1 MSKRNIY
8 LIMGLLLISGSVF
21 GYEFSSYSNR
31 NIVID
36 ASSLAGNLIP
46 AADDQYVL
54 GSTTA
59 RWKSLQLGPGTLF
72 IEDQESGKQAQ
83 ITVKA
88 GALQINGASS
98 LKIGS
103 AQLTAKGL
111 VFPDGTL
118 QTTAQLVGPKGEK
131 GDTGMSG
138 GPQGLPGPSGT
149 SGYEPKVICIDSID
163 KKMIFSSCAAAGI
176 SGVEFEVLVESNE

>member
-1 MSKRNIY
+1 MSKRAIY

-31 NIVID
+31 NLVIN

-46 AADDQYVL
+46 SADNQYVL

-59 RWKSLQLGPGTLF
+59 RWKSLQLGPGTLY
-72 IEDQESGKQAQ
+72 IEDQASGKQAQ
-83 ITVKA
+83 ITVKS
-88 GALQINGASS
+88 GALEIDGASS

-163 KKMIFSSCAAAGI
+163 KKVIFSTCAAAGI
-176 SGVEFEVLVESNE
+176 AGVELEVLVKSNE

>member
-1 MSKRNIY
+1 MPKRTIY

-31 NIVID
+31 NIVVD

-46 AADDQYVL
+46 SADNQYVL

-72 IEDQESGKQAQ
+72 IEDQASGKQAQ

-88 GALQINGASS
+88 GALEINGASS
-98 LKIGS
+98 LKIGA

-138 GPQGLPGPSGT
+138 GPQGFPGPSGT
-149 SGYEPKVICIDSID
+149 SGYEPKAICIDSID
-163 KKMIFSSCAAAGI
+163 KKMIFTSCNQAGVN
-176 SGVEFEVLVESNE
+176 GVDITILIKSTS

>member
-1 MSKRNIY
+1 MSKRTIY

-46 AADDQYVL
+46 SADNKYVL

-59 RWKSLQLGPGTLF
+59 RWKSLQLGPGTLY
-72 IEDQESGKQAQ
+72 IEDQASGKQAQ

-88 GALQINGASS
+88 GALEIDGASS
-98 LKIGS
+98 LKIGA

-138 GPQGLPGPSGT
+138 GLQGLPGPSGT

-163 KKMIFSSCAAAGI
+163 KKVIFSTCAAAGI
-176 SGVEFEVLVESNE
+176 AGVELEVLVKSNE